1 MYTIMFPEQNNIG
14 LIKENNAFVR
24 ANSYEKH

>member
-1 MYTIMFPEQNNIG
+1 MFPEQNNIG